1 MDQHL
6 ESYLEA
12 MERRLET
19 HTEARLDEVIV
30 HTDQQMARADERLSR
45 VEDRLA
51 GVEDRLAGVDERLS
65 RVDER
70 LAGVDERLAG
80 VDDRLAQMDDQL
92 GRMGDQL
99 IQTNGRL
106 STLESRFEHFG
117 RGLELRFEQ
126 LSHDVRGAVSDALK
140 MHADRLDDHDERIGR
155 LEKRVLEP

>member
-19 HTEARLDEVIV
+19 HTDARLDEVIV

-45 VEDRLA
+45 VD
-51 GVEDRLAGVDERLS
+51 D
-65 RVDER
+65 R

-99 IQTNGRL
+99 TQTNERL
-106 STLESRFEHFG
+106 STLEGRFEHFG